1 MQNRDIIVIGTS
13 VGGIETLKKLVKKL
27 PPDLRASVFVVLHIS
42 RDSPGVLPAI
52 LEKAG
57 PLPALRANDGEKFK
71 TGHIYVAPPDH
82 HLLIDGE
89 GIMNVTRGP
98 KENGFRPAVDPLFRS
113 AALAFGPRV
122 IGVIL
127 TGNLDDGSAGLWAVK
142 SQGGVAV
149 VQEPN
154 DSIAPSMPL
163 SALAY
168 VEVDYRVPVKEI
180 GPLLGRLSEE
190 PVKKKGVG
198 SMPKLMETEVKIAA
212 EKDAV
217 ANGITEWGEPSVFSC
232 PECHGVLRE
241 LKEGPNVRFRCHV
254 GHGYSLESLL
264 AELTEKNEAALWAAV
279 RSVDETVLLLRRMAS
294 ALAKDK
300 HAAAAE
306 YLMERAR
313 QSEECSKL
321 VRQAFLTHERVTKNK

>member
-98 KENGFRPAVDPLFRS
+98 KENGFRPAVDPMFRS

-122 IGVIL
+122 IGVVL
-127 TGNLDDGSAGLWAVK
+127 TGNLDDGTAGLHTIVRR
-142 SQGGVAV
+142 GGIGVA
-149 VQEPN
+149 QEP
-154 DSIAPSMPL
+154 DDALFPSMPA
-163 SALAY
+163 SAI
-168 VEVDYRVPVKEI
+168 K
-180 GPLLGRLSEE
+180 
-190 PVKKKGVG
+190 
-198 SMPKLMETEVKIAA
+198 
-212 EKDAV
+212 
-217 ANGITEWGEPSVFSC
+217 
-232 PECHGVLRE
+232 HGV
-241 LKEGPNVRFRCHV
+241 VQHV
-254 GHGYSLESLL
+254 APLD
-264 AELTEKNEAALWAAV
+264 ALGA
-279 RSVDETVLLLRRMAS
+279 LLRR
-294 ALAKDK
+294 LV
-300 HAAAAE
+300 
-306 YLMERAR
+306 
-313 QSEECSKL
+313 SEELPSTPEES
-321 VRQAFLTHERVTKNK
+321 VSDNAPRETAFAAFDMNVIEDPDNHPGDPSPYACPD